1 MNKYWTSLLAALPL
15 FTMAAMA
22 AEPDTQDER
31 GDVIVLEEVPPASTR
46 APAPTA
52 DIDVPERGMDMDKV
66 RRVYGDPLNTHSA
79 VGEPPITRWDYER
92 YSVFF
97 EYGTVIH
104 SVVTG

>member
-1 MNKYWTSLLAALPL
+1 MNKYWTVLLAALPL
-15 FTMAAMA
+15 AATA
-22 AEPDTQDER
+22 AESDTRDER
-31 GDVIVLEEVPPASTR
+31 GDVVVLEEVPAPSNR

-66 RRVYGDPLNTHSA
+66 RRVYGEPLNRHSA
-79 VGEPPITRWDYER
+79 VGEPPITRWDYEN

-97 EYGTVIH
+97 EYDTVIH